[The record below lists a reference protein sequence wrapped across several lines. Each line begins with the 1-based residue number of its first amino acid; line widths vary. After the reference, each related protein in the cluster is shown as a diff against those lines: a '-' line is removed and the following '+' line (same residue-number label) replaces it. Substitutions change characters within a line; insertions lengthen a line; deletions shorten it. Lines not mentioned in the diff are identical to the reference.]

1 MNSAHDIYLINQFP
15 NFDIPG
21 FNMERY
27 NSLFIDHNVIINA
40 RSSNVEYDEHWGPL
54 SIKCAFNGREFYRSG
69 NRTIAVDDSS
79 YLIFNEGKNYS
90 SYIRSESKVE
100 SFTINFNP
108 EFVQDVLA
116 AMEQRDIDSVG
127 RSNKNI
133 HFIEKIYPHNT
144 SLLPLLLT
152 LRRMSMQLYS
162 NKQRIK
168 ELFSEVLMRLVE
180 TQEEIQKEINMMS
193 PRKYSTKQELY
204 QRLNNAK
211 DYMDACFA
219 DDLSLE
225 TIAHTAHLAPVYFL
239 REFKK
244 NYHLTPHQYLTQ
256 RRIEEAKYLL
266 LSKHQTISEICL
278 TVGFHDLSS
287 FSKLFKY
294 STGFSPERY
303 RSIIFS

>member
-1 MNSAHDIYLINQFP
+1 
-15 NFDIPG
+15 
-21 FNMERY
+21 MERY
-27 NSLFIDHNVIINA
+27 NSLFLDHNVIINA
-40 RSSNVEYDEHWGPL
+40 QAANVEYGEHWGPL
-54 SIKCAFNGREFYRSG
+54 SIKCAFNGKEFYRSG

-90 SYIRSESKVE
+90 SYINSETTVE

-108 EFVQDVLA
+108 EFVQHVVS
-116 AMEQRDIDSVG
+116 AMKQRDLETDDASK
-127 RSNKNI
+127 RQI
-133 HFIEKIYPHNT
+133 HFVEKNYLHNNT
-144 SLLPLLLT
+144 LLPMLLK
-152 LRRMSMQLYS
+152 LRRMSMALHS

-168 ELFSEVLMRLVE
+168 ELFSEVLMTLVE
-180 TQEEIQKEINMMS
+180 TQEEIQKEVSSMS

-219 DDLSLE
+219 EDISLE
-225 TIAHTAHLAPVYFL
+225 TIDHTAHLAPVYFL

-266 LSKHQTISEICL
+266 LSKRNMISEICL
-278 TVGFHDLSS
+278 MVGFQDISS

-294 STGFSPERY
+294 STGFSPEQY
-303 RSIIFS
+303 RSTIFS